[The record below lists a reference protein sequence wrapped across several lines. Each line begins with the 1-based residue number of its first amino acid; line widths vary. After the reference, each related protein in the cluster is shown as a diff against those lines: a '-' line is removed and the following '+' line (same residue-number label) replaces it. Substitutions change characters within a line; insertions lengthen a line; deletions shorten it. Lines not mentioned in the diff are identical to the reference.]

1 MNEQPG
7 TAVIAPGTSTA
18 GVQDSVNGEG
28 AACGGLI
35 CGTAKKAGRV
45 RDRIFATAR
54 ELFSRH
60 GVRGVGVD
68 AIACEA
74 GTNKMSFYRN
84 FASKDDL
91 VAECLSAS
99 ESEFWAWWDA
109 QTQPHAGDPR
119 RQIEALFDGFVTKV
133 CTDQD
138 RTRGCALANAVV
150 EITEED
156 HPGRQVAVA
165 FKAEVRRRLQL
176 WAHELG
182 AREPEMLGD
191 ALLLLMDGCYLSR
204 LAFGDKGPV
213 RAAGGAA
220 RALIAA
226 QLAPPAS

>member
-1 MNEQPG
+1 MHEQPSP
-7 TAVIAPGTSTA
+7 AVTAPGVPGSA
-18 GVQDSVNGEG
+18 AAVPEASGGGV
-28 AACGGLI
+28 ACA
-35 CGTAKKAGRV
+35 TVRKAGRV
-45 RDRIFATAR
+45 RERIFATAR

-109 QTQPHAGDPR
+109 QTAPHAGDPR

-156 HPGRQVAVA
+156 HPGRRLAVA
-165 FKAEVRRRLQL
+165 FKAEVRRRLHA
-176 WAHELG
+176 WSAELG
-182 AREPEMLGD
+182 ARDPEALGD

-213 RAAGGAA
+213 RSAGNAA

-226 QLAPPAS
+226 QLAPA

>member
-1 MNEQPG
+1 MNEQPQPAAAG
-7 TAVIAPGTSTA
+7 PGTTGTPVEPLA
-18 GVQDSVNGEG
+18 AE
-28 AACGGLI
+28 ACGAV
-35 CGTAKKAGRV
+35 CSTAKKVSRV
-45 RDRIFATAR
+45 RERIFATAR

-91 VAECLSAS
+91 VAECLAAS
-99 ESEFWAWWDA
+99 EQEFWAWWDA
-109 QTQPHAGDPR
+109 QTAPHAGNPR

-133 CTDQD
+133 CSDQD

-165 FKAEVRRRLQL
+165 FKAEVRRRLQV
-176 WAHELG
+176 WATGLG
-182 AREPEMLGD
+182 AREPEALGD

-213 RAAGGAA
+213 RSAGGAA

-226 QLAPPAS
+226 QLAPATGG